1 MSSWLETI
9 QQSGHVPKWPYPIEY
24 GKERSVLTDVL
35 IIGGGIAGCHAAI
48 NAARKGAKVVVVE
61 KGMTKRSG
69 RGGAGVDHW
78 LAACT
83 NPCSLVTPEEWVE
96 ELFDASGGFTSG
108 PARYIQAR
116 ESWDALLDC
125 EKMGVQIRDVDD
137 EFKGADFRD
146 EATKLMFAYDYKN
159 RHHIRVWGFNIK
171 PSLYK
176 EMRRLKVEMHDR
188 VMATSLLTEGG
199 RQGAKVVG
207 ATGINMRT
215 GEFTVFQAKATII
228 ATCAPRRNWVF
239 APELQGSG
247 NFVGMN
253 ESGDGH
259 AIGWNAGAEFAGM
272 EDSNTALPGF
282 GYIPYGMGNA
292 NNTYLGSSIV
302 DNNGKEVPWLNRKGE
317 QLSTVE
323 ERFLPGEGE
332 KFMIGAGVGVA
343 RLGERA
349 VNALVPDLPER
360 LRKGEFALPLY
371 MDLTR
376 LPVHERRA
384 IFGMM
389 VGNEGRTRIPVYD
402 TYTKAGFD
410 PDKDMLQAPVM
421 PLDAYSNSNFWAGA
435 SSTIYR
441 RSARGGFLVDWDLRT
456 SLEGLYAAG
465 GSIFGNGAH
474 SDAATTGRYAGRKAA
489 VYALTAAD
497 PIIDRIQVE
506 AEKKRVYTPLA
517 QGQND
522 MGWKEL
528 NAGIVRVMQEYCG
541 PYKTEETLKIGLS
554 LLEELKNCELASARA
569 VNPHELAR
577 LLECHSIITV
587 GKLIMQASLAR
598 KASNTRLG
606 FVRLDYPEMDPPE
619 WRKLVPLRL
628 MNGEVAARELALD
641 HHLREPYAPT
651 YVDNYKKHCD
661 L

>member
-1 MSSWLETI
+1 MSSWLEVV
-9 QQSGHVPKWPYPIEY
+9 QQNGRIPEWPYPIAY
-24 GKERSVLTDVL
+24 GKERHIGTDVL

-48 NAARKGAKVVVVE
+48 NAARKGVRVVVME

-83 NPCSLVTPEEWVE
+83 NPCSSVSPEEWTE

-108 PARYIQAR
+108 PARYIQAM

-146 EATKLMFAYDYKN
+146 EETKLMFAYDYKN

-171 PSLYK
+171 PCLYR
-176 EMRRLKVEMHDR
+176 EMRRLGVEIHDR

-199 RQGAKVVG
+199 RQGARVIG

-215 GEFTVFQAKATII
+215 GEFSIFQSKATII

-239 APELQGSG
+239 APELQGSA

-253 ESGDGH
+253 ESGDGQ

-272 EDSNTALPGF
+272 EDSNAALPGF

-292 NNTYLGSSIV
+292 SNTYQGSPIV
-302 DNNGKEVPWLNRKGE
+302 DNDGKEVSWLNRRGK
-317 QLSTVE
+317 QLSTIA
-323 ERFLPGEGE
+323 ERFIPGEGE
-332 KFMIGAGVGVA
+332 KFMIGAGVGVT
-343 RLGERA
+343 RFGEP
-349 VNALVPDLPER
+349 ALNSLAPDLPDR
-360 LRKGEFALPLY
+360 LRKGEFTLPLY

-376 LPVHERRA
+376 LPMHERRV

-410 PDKDMLQAPVM
+410 PDTDMLQAPVM
-421 PLDAYSNSNFWAGA
+421 LLDGYANSNFWAGA
-435 SSTIYR
+435 SYPLFR

-474 SDAATTGRYAGRKAA
+474 SDAATTGRYAGR
-489 VYALTAAD
+489 TAAGYARTAD
-497 PIIDRIQVE
+497 EPIIDRLQVE
-506 AEKKRVYTPLA
+506 NEKKKVYAPLA
-517 QGQND
+517 EGQND

-528 NAGIVRVMQEYCG
+528 NTGIVRVMQEYCG
-541 PYKTEETLKIGLS
+541 SYKTEETLKIGLS
-554 LLEELKNCELASARA
+554 LLEDLKNGEAASARA

-587 GKLIMQASLAR
+587 GEIIINASLTR
-598 KASNTRLG
+598 KASNPRLG

-619 WRKLVPLRL
+619 WRKLLPIKLAD
-628 MNGEVAARELALD
+628 GKVAVRELALD
-641 HHLREPYAPT
+641 HHLKDPYVPA
-651 YVDNYKKHCD
+651 YEENYKKHCEI
-661 L
+661 